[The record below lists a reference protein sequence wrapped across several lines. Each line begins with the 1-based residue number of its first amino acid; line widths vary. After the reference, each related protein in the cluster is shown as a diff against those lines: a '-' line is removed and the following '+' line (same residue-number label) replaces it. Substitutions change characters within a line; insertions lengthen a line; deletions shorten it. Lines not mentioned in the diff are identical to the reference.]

1 MTMAAAQQ
9 QGTQPMSE
17 SDQIAAFLGNATVE
31 VTPTQ
36 ASKVDDF
43 RALLAEG
50 TTVFVTFLPGS
61 DIADTIKTVVKLRQ
75 NGMNPVP
82 HLAARSIPSRT
93 FLEEAL
99 KQFQGDAAVSEALLI
114 GGGVDN
120 PVGEY
125 HSTIQILQTDL
136 LQKYGI
142 TRIGVAGHPE
152 GSPDI
157 PEADI
162 AMALAQKNAFAK
174 ETGLDMYITTQFCFE
189 AEPVIAWDKRIRAQG
204 NELPI
209 HIGVPGLATVKTLL
223 KHAMACGIGNSMN
236 FLKKQAMNV
245 TKLMTVNA
253 PDRLVREL
261 AAYHANDPECGIEVA
276 HMYPL
281 GGLKKTAA
289 WTRAVQDGKF
299 DLKAKGG
306 FDVTV
311 PIE

>member
-1 MTMAAAQQ
+1 
-9 QGTQPMSE
+9 MSE

-36 ASKVDDF
+36 ALKVDDF
-43 RALLAEG
+43 RTLLADG

-82 HLAARSIPSRT
+82 HLAARSIPSRS

-114 GGGVDN
+114 GGGVDS

-253 PDRLVREL
+253 PDRLVRDL

>member
-1 MTMAAAQQ
+1 MTMAPLQT
-9 QGTQPMSE
+9 QGTVPMAE
-17 SDQIAAFLGNATVE
+17 NEQIVDFLKDATVE

-36 ASKVDDF
+36 ASKVEDF
-43 RALLAEG
+43 RALLAED

-61 DIADTIKTVVKLRQ
+61 DIADTIKTVAKLRRE
-75 NGMNPVP
+75 GMNPVP
-82 HLAARSIPSRT
+82 HLAARSIPSKQ
-93 FLEEAL
+93 FLEESL
-99 KQFQGDAAVSEALLI
+99 KQFQGEASVNEALLI

-120 PVGEY
+120 PVGEF

-142 TRIGVAGHPE
+142 NRLGVAGHPE

-157 PEADI
+157 SEADI

-174 ETGLDMYITTQFCFE
+174 DTGMDMYITTQFCFE
-189 AEPVIAWDKRIRAQG
+189 ADPIISWDKRIRAQG

-253 PDRLVREL
+253 PDKLVREL
-261 AAYHANDPECGIEVA
+261 AAYKATDPDCGLDVA

-299 DLKAKGG
+299 ELKSKGG